1 MAGPDT
7 GRMADESDQD
17 DKRSSESR
25 RQSSAFEPNLFVFD
39 VETST
44 PPRLVQS
51 EMVAPA
57 ASPKPTETQRPY
69 VDPDRVAHFR
79 ILSKIGEGG
88 MGVVYRASDEYL
100 QRLVALKVL
109 GREKGELIDAE
120 NTQRL
125 LREARAASRISHP
138 NVVTIFAAGE
148 HEGIAFIAME
158 YVEGVELS
166 KIVGPEGLD
175 TDRALTIASQIA
187 EGLAAAHNQGIVHRD
202 IKPAN
207 ILVCGGDKVKILDFG
222 LAKPGRLKD
231 RESQPS
237 SEGSPSPESLDAL
250 NFYNTQA
257 GVIWGSLR
265 YMSPEQ
271 FGGEAV
277 DGRSDVF
284 SLGIVLYQM
293 LTGHLP
299 FVAKKPREQLAAL
312 LRQTPPPLR
321 NYKIRIPDSVQFIID
336 RSLAKDRDMRFGTAH
351 EMAAELR
358 TAANRLKNFGDVE
371 FEDVAASTR
380 ANESR
385 SSAKLPPV
393 PAASAPPASRAP
405 ATPVAAPL
413 GVRYEQRFAP
423 DTVAY
428 FPEGSEY
435 DAVVISRN
443 VYPWQPRAS
452 RSTGAVGNGT
462 AVGFNNELFEVR
474 AIDPRPDGII
484 RYFVVRWPNHAVLRK
499 VFEYDAGVVRSY
511 TGEMRV
517 EGGKGFSGILSSI
530 FGARPKS

>member
-1 MAGPDT
+1 MT
-7 GRMADESDQD
+7 DESDGNEK
-17 DKRSSESR
+17 KRSLISR
-25 RQSSAFEPNLFVFD
+25 RQSPDFEPNMFVFD

-44 PPRLVQS
+44 PPRLIESQQV
-51 EMVAPA
+51 EPPPARPAEPARPHVAP
-57 ASPKPTETQRPY
+57 E
-69 VDPDRVAHFR
+69 RVAHFK
-79 ILSKIGEGG
+79 IVSKIGEGG

-109 GREKGELIDAE
+109 GRVQGEVIDAE

-138 NVVTIFAAGE
+138 NVVTIYAAGE
-148 HEGIAFIAME
+148 QDGVAFIAME

-166 KIVGPEGLD
+166 KIVGPQGLD
-175 TDRALTIASQIA
+175 TDRALHIASQIA
-187 EGLAAAHNQGIVHRD
+187 EGLAAAHAQGIVHRD

-207 ILVCGGDKVKILDFG
+207 ILVCSGDKVKILDFG
-222 LAKPGRLKD
+222 LAKPGRLKERD
-231 RESQPS
+231 VPASA
-237 SEGSPSPESLDAL
+237 EGSPSPESLDSL

-271 FGGEAV
+271 FGGESV

-293 LTGHLP
+293 LTGQLP

-321 NYKIRIPDSVQFIID
+321 NYRLRIPDSVQTIVD
-336 RSLAKDRDMRFGTAH
+336 RALAKDRDMRFGTAF

-358 TAANRLKNFGDVE
+358 TAATRLRDFGDVE

-380 ANESR
+380 AAESR
-385 SSAKLPPV
+385 PAVRQPEPPSAAAPSPGR
-393 PAASAPPASRAP
+393 PAPTA
-405 ATPVAAPL
+405 VAAPL
-413 GVRYEQRFAP
+413 GVRYDQRFAP

-443 VYPWQPRAS
+443 VYPWQPRAA
-452 RSTGAVGNGT
+452 RGTGAVGNGT

-474 AIDPRPDGII
+474 AVDPRPDGIV
-484 RYFVVRWPNHAVLRK
+484 RYFLVRWPTHSVLRK
-499 VFEYDAGVVRSY
+499 VFDYDAGVVRSY

-517 EGGKGFSGILSSI
+517 ESGKGISGILSNL
-530 FGARPKS
+530 FGSRTKS